1 MIKPEDIE
9 IRSAKYKTLDNG
21 ACGVEVGWTTPD
33 LTPNVKFNLYS
44 LSYDLYQKF
53 DESEMF
59 FKWCK
64 ESVYKNEFQPKSNY
78 VKVIEGTQT
87 KVYLF
92 HGTNAKML
100 DDFLV
105 RGTFFTTDLVTAIR
119 YGKTIYAIE
128 LNEQSW
134 AWFKGTNNGDYRSV
148 GRIPLSR
155 LIKLVWSNEND

>member
-9 IRSAKYKTLDNG
+9 IRSAKFKTLDNG

-44 LSYDLYQKF
+44 LSYDSYQKF

-92 HGTNAKML
+92 HGTNSEML

-105 RGTFFTTDLVTAIR
+105 RGTFFTTDLATAIQ

-128 LNEQSW
+128 MNKQSRVC
-134 AWFKGTNNGDYRSV
+134 FERTDEKHYQCLGK
-148 GRIPLSR
+148 IPLSR

>member
-33 LTPNVKFNLYS
+33 LTPNVKFNY
-44 LSYDLYQKF
+44 
-53 DESEMF
+53 
-59 FKWCK
+59 
-64 ESVYKNEFQPKSNY
+64 
-78 VKVIEGTQT
+78 IEVMEGIPITL
-87 KVYLF
+87 YLF
-92 HGTNAKML
+92 HGTNAEIL

-105 RGTFFTTDLVTAIR
+105 RGTFFTTDLATAIQ

-128 LNEQSW
+128 VNKQSRVC
-134 AWFKGTNNGDYRSV
+134 FERTDEKHYRCL
-148 GRIPLSR
+148 GKIPLSR

>member
-33 LTPNVKFNLYS
+33 LTPNVKFNY
-44 LSYDLYQKF
+44 
-53 DESEMF
+53 
-59 FKWCK
+59 
-64 ESVYKNEFQPKSNY
+64 
-78 VKVIEGTQT
+78 IEVMEGIPITL
-87 KVYLF
+87 YLF
-92 HGTNAKML
+92 HGTNAEIL

-105 RGTFFTTDLVTAIR
+105 RGTFFTHDLITAIR

-128 LNEQSW
+128 LNAQSRT
-134 AWFKGTNNGDYRSV
+134 WFKLTNNGNYRSL

-155 LIKLVWSNEND
+155 LIKLVWRDEND

>member
-44 LSYDLYQKF
+44 LSYDSYQQF
-53 DESEMF
+53 DEKML

-64 ESVYKNEFQPKSNY
+64 QVVYENEFQPKSNY
-78 VKVIEGTQT
+78 IEAMEETPIT
-87 KVYLF
+87 LYLF
-92 HGTNAKML
+92 HGTNAEIL

-105 RGTFFTTDLVTAIR
+105 RGTFFTHDLITAIR

-128 LNEQSW
+128 LNAQSRT
-134 AWFKGTNNGDYRSV
+134 WFKLTNNGNYRSL

-155 LIKLVWSNEND
+155 LIKLVWRDEND